1 MLSPVIRHPRVGRLL
16 RVLAP
21 VLAVI
26 LLGGTFAL
34 AQGGQSA
41 PTTGAPSAICPP
53 VPDLSGGRGRVDA
66 FADIDGIPGESVNA
80 RHADEIDVFSLSWCV
95 TNAGNVGGGGGA
107 GRPTFDN
114 LVLGKHTDLATVPLV
129 EAVATGQQIQDAVI
143 TLERAGATPF
153 AFLVIELQ
161 DVLVTRVNSGWEGN
175 QPDEQVSLAFGEA
188 CWEYRSQDATGGV
201 GETRRF
207 CVDAQGN
214 QVG

>member
-41 PTTGAPSAICPP
+41 PTTGAPGAICPP

-114 LVLGKHTDLATVPLV
+114 LVLGKHTDLATVPLI

-188 CWEYRSQDATGGV
+188 CWEYRSQDAAGGV
-201 GETRRF
+201 GEIRRF

>member
-1 MLSPVIRHPRVGRLL
+1 MDPSSVRRARFPRLL

-21 VLAVI
+21 VLAVV

-34 AQGGQSA
+34 AQSGQPG
-41 PTTGAPSAICPP
+41 PTTGAPGAICPP

-95 TNAGNVGGGGGA
+95 TNAGGVGGGGGA
-107 GRPTFDN
+107 GRPSFDN
-114 LVLGKHTDLATVPLV
+114 IVLGKHTDLATVPLV
-129 EAVATGQQIQDAVI
+129 EAAATGQQIQDAVI

-153 AFLVIELQ
+153 AFLVIELE
-161 DVLVTRVNSGWEGN
+161 DVRVTRVNTGWEGN
-175 QPDEQVSLAFGEA
+175 QPDEQVSLSFAEV
-188 CWEYRSQDATGGV
+188 CWEYRSQDATGAA

-207 CVDAQGN
+207 CFDVRGN
-214 QVG
+214 QAG

>member
-41 PTTGAPSAICPP
+41 PTTGAPGAICPP

-95 TNAGNVGGGGGA
+95 TNAGNVGGGGA

-129 EAVATGQQIQDAVI
+129 EAAATGQQIQNAVI

>member
-1 MLSPVIRHPRVGRLL
+1 MQLPVIRHPRVGRLL

-21 VLAVI
+21 VLAVV

-34 AQGGQSA
+34 AQSGQSA
-41 PTTGAPSAICPP
+41 PTTGAPGAICPP

-129 EAVATGQQIQDAVI
+129 QAAATGSQIQTAVI

-161 DVLVTRVNSGWEGN
+161 DVRVTRVNTGWEGN
-175 QPDEQVSLAFGEA
+175 QPDEQVSLAFAEV
-188 CWEYRSQDATGGV
+188 CWEYRSQDATGAV

-207 CVDAQGN
+207 CFDVQAN
-214 QVG
+214 QAG

>member
-1 MLSPVIRHPRVGRLL
+1 MLSPVIRHPRVGRFL

-41 PTTGAPSAICPP
+41 PTTGAPGAICPP
-53 VPDLSGGRGRVDA
+53 VPDLPGGRGRVDA

-129 EAVATGQQIQDAVI
+129 EAVATGQQIQNAVI

>member
-41 PTTGAPSAICPP
+41 PTTGAPGAICPP
-53 VPDLSGGRGRVDA
+53 VPDLSGGQGRVDA

-95 TNAGNVGGGGGA
+95 TNADNVGGGGGA

-114 LVLGKHTDLATVPLV
+114 LVLGKHTDLATVPLI

>member
-41 PTTGAPSAICPP
+41 PTTGAPGAICPP
-53 VPDLSGGRGRVDA
+53 VPDPSGGRGRVDA
-66 FADIDGIPGESVNA
+66 FADIDGIPGDSVNA
-80 RHADEIDVFSLSWCV
+80 RHADEIDVFSLNWCV

-129 EAVATGQQIQDAVI
+129 EAAATGQQIQNAVI

>member
-41 PTTGAPSAICPP
+41 PTIGAPGAICPP
-53 VPDLSGGRGRVDA
+53 VPDLPGGRGRVDA

-129 EAVATGQQIQDAVI
+129 EAVATGQQIQNAVI

>member
-41 PTTGAPSAICPP
+41 PTTGAPGAICPP

-95 TNAGNVGGGGGA
+95 TNAGDVGGGGGA

-129 EAVATGQQIQDAVI
+129 EAAATGQQIQDAVI

-153 AFLVIELQ
+153 AFLVIELE
-161 DVLVTRVNSGWEGN
+161 DVRVTRVSTGWEGN
-175 QPDEQVSLAFGEA
+175 QPDEQVSLSFVEV
-188 CWEYRSQDATGGV
+188 CWEYRSQDATGAA